1 MDFSSTAK
9 CWDNHVIPRL
19 AGEGE
24 IYRLIRSS
32 RCSPRD
38 SDYAILPIILKRRIY
53 DTRLLSLFCGFI
65 SIFIF
70 LSWAASSVRLSL
82 RCFSVFC
89 LTAILCFHGASIY
102 IYLYS
107 ISICSYYTRDFPRLV
122 FFPRFFISCCVLF
135 YVLYYIYIFV
145 RLWRFL
151 MFGGYLSNIP

>member
-32 RCSPRD
+32 RCSPRG

-65 SIFIF
+65 SIFISF
-70 LSWAASSVRLSL
+70 SSGLLPERFLFWVFSQNDFFFSGFLPEWFPFSQLGFFPSCSFEIDVHVFVVLSW
-82 RCFSVFC
+82 FSVG
-89 LTAILCFHGASIY
+89 LLRNAPRTAAH
-102 IYLYS
+102 
-107 ISICSYYTRDFPRLV
+107 V
-122 FFPRFFISCCVLF
+122 H
-135 YVLYYIYIFV
+135 
-145 RLWRFL
+145 
-151 MFGGYLSNIP
+151 FGGV